1 MRLERPERVE
11 AGDGEA
17 SRVFQPEGTVWV
29 AVAPA
34 SLSERSTGERL
45 SSRVTHRARMRA
57 GPAVAAGW
65 RLADGQSVFRV
76 VSAAPSRKR
85 GEIDLLLEEG
95 EA

>member
-17 SRVFQPEGTVWV
+17 SLVFHPEGTVWV
-29 AVAPA
+29 ALAQPGF
-34 SLSERSTGERL
+34 SERVTGERL

-65 RLADGQSVFRV
+65 RLVDGQSAFTV
-76 VSAAPSRKR
+76 VSAGRGQRR
-85 GEIDLLLEEG
+85 GETELLLKEDEE
-95 EA
+95 